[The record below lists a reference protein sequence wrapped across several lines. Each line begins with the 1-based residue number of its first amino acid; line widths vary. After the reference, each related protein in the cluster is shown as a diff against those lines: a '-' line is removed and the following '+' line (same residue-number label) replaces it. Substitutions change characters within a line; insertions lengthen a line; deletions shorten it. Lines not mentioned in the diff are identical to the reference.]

1 MTTTPLRIALAQLN
15 CHVGDLEK
23 NIAQHIAAATRA
35 RDEQQADLI
44 IFPEASLT
52 GYPAEDLLLRTHFLE
67 KAAEALAQLQASIQ
81 GIVCVVG
88 HPHIEN
94 GHLYNAAT
102 VLNNGQRIGTYFKRK
117 LPNYS
122 VFDEK
127 RYFSAGHEPFMFKVK
142 DIPIGLIIC
151 EDAWTNDVV
160 AQTTALGA
168 KLLVS
173 LNASPFESDKHEQ
186 RSTVLRKRAIHNH
199 IPIAYVNCVGGQDE
213 LVFDGGSMIL
223 DAEGNI
229 ATLAPFFEECVFTK
243 EIMFNDQALVE
254 IETINTPT
262 KLARI
267 YHAITLGIRDY
278 IIKNNFPGVLI
289 GVSGGI
295 DSALTLA
302 LAVDAL
308 GADKVHAVVL
318 PSRYSSQLSL
328 EEATQI
334 TQNFGVSHQLIDIE
348 PTVQALMNSLPA
360 ALKSVT
366 QQNLQARARGIILM
380 ALSNET
386 GHLVL
391 TTGNRSEVAVGY
403 CTLYGDMVGGFAP
416 LKDVPKTLVYEL
428 AAYRNQT
435 GVVIPERTITRAP
448 TAELAPNQTDQDSL
462 PPYDRLDAI
471 LSAYL
476 NQGLDASAII
486 ALGLPAEEVHHVLHL
501 VKLNEYKRKQSAIGP
516 RINPHSFGK
525 DWRMPITN
533 GFSSTPKT
541 TS

>member
-173 LNASPFESDKHEQ
+173 LNASPFESDKH
-186 RSTVLRKRAIHNH
+186 
-199 IPIAYVNCVGGQDE
+199 
-213 LVFDGGSMIL
+213 
-223 DAEGNI
+223 
-229 ATLAPFFEECVFTK
+229 
-243 EIMFNDQALVE
+243 
-254 IETINTPT
+254 
-262 KLARI
+262 
-267 YHAITLGIRDY
+267 
-278 IIKNNFPGVLI
+278 
-289 GVSGGI
+289 
-295 DSALTLA
+295 
-302 LAVDAL
+302 
-308 GADKVHAVVL
+308 
-318 PSRYSSQLSL
+318 
-328 EEATQI
+328 
-334 TQNFGVSHQLIDIE
+334 
-348 PTVQALMNSLPA
+348 
-360 ALKSVT
+360 
-366 QQNLQARARGIILM
+366 
-380 ALSNET
+380 
-386 GHLVL
+386 
-391 TTGNRSEVAVGY
+391 
-403 CTLYGDMVGGFAP
+403 
-416 LKDVPKTLVYEL
+416 
-428 AAYRNQT
+428 
-435 GVVIPERTITRAP
+435 
-448 TAELAPNQTDQDSL
+448 
-462 PPYDRLDAI
+462 
-471 LSAYL
+471 
-476 NQGLDASAII
+476 
-486 ALGLPAEEVHHVLHL
+486 
-501 VKLNEYKRKQSAIGP
+501 
-516 RINPHSFGK
+516 
-525 DWRMPITN
+525 
-533 GFSSTPKT
+533 
-541 TS
+541 

>member
-1 MTTTPLRIALAQLN
+1 MTNTSLRVALAQIQ

-35 RDEQQADLI
+35 RDEQQADII
-44 IFPEASLT
+44 IFPESSLT
-52 GYPAEDLLLRTHFLE
+52 GYPAEDLLLRPHFLA
-67 KAAEALAQLQASIQ
+67 KTADALSHLQTSIH
-81 GIVCVVG
+81 GIVCIVG
-88 HPHIEN
+88 HPHIDN
-94 GHLYNAAT
+94 GRLYNAAT
-102 VLNNGQRIGTYFKRK
+102 VFYNGERLGTYFKQQ

-127 RYFSAGHEPFMFKVK
+127 RYFSAGHAPFIFTLKN
-142 DIPIGLIIC
+142 IPIGVIIC
-151 EDAWTNDVV
+151 EDAWTNNAITDTV
-160 AQTTALGA
+160 AQGA
-168 KLLVS
+168 KCIIS
-173 LNASPFESDKHEQ
+173 LNASPFEFDKHEQ
-186 RSTVLRKRAIHNH
+186 RVTMLRKRAIHH
-199 IPIAYVNCVGGQDE
+199 HTPIVYVNNVGGQDE

-229 ATLAPFFEECVFTK
+229 ATLAPFFEECVLTK
-243 EIMFNDQALVE
+243 EIVFNEQSHLAID
-254 IETINTPT
+254 TITTPD
-262 KLARI
+262 KLERI
-267 YHAITLGIRDY
+267 YKAITLSIRDY
-278 IIKNNFPGVLI
+278 ILNNGFPGVLI

-308 GADKVHAVVL
+308 GADKVHAVIL
-318 PSRYSSQLSL
+318 PSQYSSQLSL
-328 EEATQI
+328 DEANLI
-334 TQNFGVSHQLIDIE
+334 TKNLNVKSQVINIE
-348 PTVQALMNSLPA
+348 PTVQALIASLPGS
-360 ALKSVT
+360 LKSIT
-366 QQNLQARARGIILM
+366 QQNLQARARGVILM

-386 GHLVL
+386 GNLVL

-428 AAYRNQT
+428 AAYRNQH

-476 NQGLDASAII
+476 NQGLDAQAII
-486 ALGLPAEEVHHVLHL
+486 ELGLPADEVHHVLKL
-501 VKLNEYKRKQSAIGP
+501 VKLSEYKRKQAAIGP
-516 RINPHSFGK
+516 RINSHSFGK

-533 GFSSTPKT
+533 GFKT
-541 TS
+541 

>member
-1 MTTTPLRIALAQLN
+1 MTNTSLRVALAQLN

-35 RDEQQADLI
+35 RDEQKADLI
-44 IFPEASLT
+44 IFPESSLT
-52 GYPAEDLLLRTHFLE
+52 GYPAEDLLLRPHFLE
-67 KAAEALAQLQASIQ
+67 RTAEALTQLETQIH

-88 HPHIEN
+88 HPHVQN
-94 GHLYNAAT
+94 GKLYNAAT
-102 VLNNGQRIGTYFKRK
+102 VFYNGERLGTYCKRK

-122 VFDEK
+122 VFDER
-127 RYFSAGHEPFMFKVK
+127 RYFTAGREPFIFKVK
-142 DIPIGLIIC
+142 DIPVGLIIC
-151 EDAWTNDVV
+151 EDAWTNEVV
-160 AQTTALGA
+160 AETAALGA
-168 KLLVS
+168 KLLIT
-173 LNASPFESDKHEQ
+173 LNASPFETDKHEQ

-199 IPIAYVNCVGGQDE
+199 LPIAYVNCVGGQDE
-213 LVFDGGSMIL
+213 LVFDGGSMII

-229 ATLAPFFEECVFTK
+229 ACLAPFFQESIITK
-243 EIMFNDQALVE
+243 EMIFNEQTHLELD
-254 IETINTPT
+254 IINTPN
-262 KLARI
+262 KLSRI
-267 YHAITLGIRDY
+267 YDAITLGIRDY
-278 IIKNNFPGVLI
+278 IHKNRFPGVLI

-308 GADKVHAVVL
+308 GADNVHAVIL

-334 TQNFGVSHQLIDIE
+334 TQNLGVSHQLIDIE
-348 PTVQALMNSLPA
+348 PTVQALTASLPA
-360 ALKSVT
+360 SLKSIT
-366 QQNLQARARGIILM
+366 LQNLQARARGIILM
-380 ALSNET
+380 ALSNDT
-386 GHLVL
+386 GNLVL

-428 AAYRNQT
+428 ATYRNQR

-448 TAELAPNQTDQDSL
+448 TAELAPNQTDQDTL

-476 NQGLDASAII
+476 NQGLDADAII
-486 ALGLPAEEVHHVLHL
+486 HLGMPEEEVRLVLQL
-501 VKLNEYKRKQSAIGP
+501 VKNNEYKRKQAAIGP
-516 RINPHSFGK
+516 RINSHSFGK
-525 DWRMPITN
+525 DWRMPVTN
-533 GFSSTPKT
+533 GFKST
-541 TS
+541 